1 MHLAEVDL
9 VYFTLTTKHC
19 TVGEGYSYSLNKW
32 TGESSNEE
40 SLVNMCAN
48 AKLASY
54 KQCKYLGGFD

>member
-1 MHLAEVDL
+1 M